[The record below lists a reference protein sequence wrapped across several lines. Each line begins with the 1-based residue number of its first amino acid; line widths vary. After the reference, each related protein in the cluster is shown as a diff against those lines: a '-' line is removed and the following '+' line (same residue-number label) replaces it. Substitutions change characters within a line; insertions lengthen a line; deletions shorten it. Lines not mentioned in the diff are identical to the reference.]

1 VTKRNNL
8 FPYRKLFIIAHC
20 ITLPFKKQNLKG
32 IFLVNEMG
40 KRIIRKPELLSRI
53 GLSGVTIWRLEKAGL
68 FPKRIQLGG
77 NSVGWF
83 DDEIDQ
89 WLSKKAAERV

>member
-1 VTKRNNL
+1 
-8 FPYRKLFIIAHC
+8 
-20 ITLPFKKQNLKG
+20 
-32 IFLVNEMG
+32 MG

>member
-1 VTKRNNL
+1 
-8 FPYRKLFIIAHC
+8 
-20 ITLPFKKQNLKG
+20 LKG